1 MDPRTTQG
9 PAFELAVQQQLFL
22 LGYRNLRTTGWGQ
35 LLLGSL
41 VMAGL
46 SDLVPWHQRLA
57 WLGVMLLI
65 ALAFWGMSRQF
76 KAQSQ
81 ATRPD
86 PVALRRWL
94 LQRRILQMVGG
105 LTWGCLGL
113 FLDPRAATDNLLI
126 MVVFAGVMGYSTA
139 SNGAQDLWGY
149 RLSGFFGSLAMVLLV
164 PRGFDAHAP
173 QIMLMFLLNM
183 VVLLSIAGNTHRTLR
198 SAIEL
203 RLENEALA
211 RSNAEQAARA
221 EKANRDKS
229 EFLAA
234 ASHDLRQPVHALL
247 LLIEAYRHQVPA
259 ALDHPLMQ
267 QISQAGHA
275 ISSLFNALM
284 ELSRLEG
291 HADERL
297 AVAELDLDA
306 TLQDTVNHAQPE
318 AQGLGLALRYRRAR
332 TLPPAVAR
340 TDPVLLRRVLGNLL
354 SNALR
359 YTHRGGVLLTLRR
372 ARGSDGVWIDVC
384 DTGIGIAPGDQA
396 RIFDPY
402 VQVANR
408 ERDRSRGLG
417 LGLAIV
423 KKACALLGIGVA
435 LCSVPG
441 RGTRFRL
448 HLPAAMLLQVDG
460 HSAAR
465 SALPSAGSAVA
476 AAPWLVGRRILMVDD
491 DPMVRTAM
499 RALLTGWQLEVR
511 DAPRGDASVLDACA
525 GGWVPECV
533 LCDFRLPGGM
543 DGIALLDW
551 LQPHFPQAIGVLL
564 TGEPLQM
571 VQQQAEEAGYVLLS
585 KPVDPALL
593 ALTLGAL
600 LERRAEERAA

>member
-9 PAFELAVQQQLFL
+9 AAFELAVRQQLFL

-35 LLLGSL
+35 LLLGTL
-41 VMAGL
+41 VMAGM
-46 SDLVPWHQRLA
+46 SDRVPLHQRMA
-57 WLGVMLLI
+57 WLCVMLLI

-76 KAQSQ
+76 KAQSLASQ
-81 ATRPD
+81 PD
-86 PVALRRWL
+86 PGGLRRWL
-94 LQRRILQMVGG
+94 LQRRTLQMVGG
-105 LTWGCLGL
+105 LTWGGLGL
-113 FLDPRAATDNLLI
+113 FLDPPATADNLLI

-149 RLSGFFGSLAMVLLV
+149 RLSGFFGTLAMVLLV

-173 QIMLMFLLNM
+173 QIMLMLLLNM
-183 VVLLSIAGNTHRTLR
+183 VVLLSIAGNIHRTLR

-221 EKANRDKS
+221 EQANRDKS

-259 ALDHPLMQ
+259 AQAHPLVQ
-267 QISQAGHA
+267 QIAQAGHA

-291 HADERL
+291 HTERL
-297 AVAELDLDA
+297 AMAELDLHA
-306 TLQDTVNHAQPE
+306 TLQDSVAHAQPE
-318 AQGLGLALRYRRAR
+318 AHGLGLSLRYRRAR
-332 TLPPAVAR
+332 TLPLQVAR
-340 TDPVLLRRVLGNLL
+340 TDPVLLRRMLGNLL

-359 YTHRGGVLLTLRR
+359 YTHRGGVLLCLRR
-372 ARGSDGVWIDVC
+372 AHGGDGVWIDVC
-384 DTGIGIAPGDQA
+384 DTGIGIAPADQA

-423 KKACALLGIGVA
+423 RKACELLGIGIT
-435 LCSVPG
+435 LTSVPG

-448 HLPAAMLLQVDG
+448 HLPASLLVRVDG
-460 HSAAR
+460 PAAAR
-465 SALPSAGSAVA
+465 SALPRADHVVA
-476 AAPWLVGRRILMVDD
+476 AVPWLVGRRILLVDD
-491 DPMVRTAM
+491 DPMVRSAM
-499 RALLTGWQLEVR
+499 RALLDGWQLDVR
-511 DAPRGDASVLDACA
+511 DATRGDASVLDACA
-525 GGWVPECV
+525 GGWIPECV
-533 LCDFRLPGGM
+533 LCDFRLPGEM

-564 TGEPLQM
+564 TGEPLQA

-600 LERRAEERAA
+600 LERRGDERAP